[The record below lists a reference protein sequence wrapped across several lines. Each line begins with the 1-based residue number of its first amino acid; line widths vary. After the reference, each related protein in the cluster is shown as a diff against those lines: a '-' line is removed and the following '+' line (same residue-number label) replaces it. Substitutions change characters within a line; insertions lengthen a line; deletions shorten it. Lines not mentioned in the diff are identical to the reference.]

1 MILAAV
7 VALSLAAPE
16 KSTPPSNRHGDH
28 LRESRRLGGRSGA
41 PAPPLFRF
49 APSTGAGMTEEC
61 ACTNPTGTKG
71 ETLTFTRASAATC
84 TKGNVLTG
92 IDDGDLVYCTDDQ
105 PRVMRGGDGSGA
117 KGLMVEVARTNVVL
131 RSQEMDNA
139 SWGNTGTPP
148 TIRAD
153 HGIAPDGT
161 QTAEAIQFHAV
172 GGGGESG
179 KYQSG
184 LGVVGTGTC
193 SMYLKGAPPAAG
205 GPATSG
211 SIDLATG
218 AAANPCTTCTYTAD
232 SWTRC
237 VLSGAVSTY
246 IFLGNESAGA
256 CAGGARTEQNVY
268 VWGVQC
274 EAGTYVSA
282 YIPTTNAT
290 ATRAIETASFTVG
303 PKSTSPSTSLRASWV
318 SPGVQS
324 TSGTAE
330 SGPVCIQQDATNNLR
345 SRVLSQ
351 TAPNMRPSC
360 GVNTTG
366 QSAAITY
373 GSNVSMSAGLQQWA
387 CSWNQ
392 ATTTK
397 SLFFN
402 NVSTSNATQTAA
414 TAFTW
419 DTLKLQGDCPDT
431 FFGATVSRPNGV
443 VSDVCLDTSLTR
455 CTQTQ

>member
-7 VALSLAAPE
+7 VALSLTAPE

-28 LRESRRLGGRSGA
+28 LRESRRLGGRSGT

-61 ACTNPTGTKG
+61 ACTNPTGSRG
-71 ETLTFTRASAATC
+71 EALTFTRSSAATC
-84 TKGNVLTG
+84 TKGSVLTG
-92 IDDGDLVYCTDDQ
+92 IDNGDLVQCAADQ

-117 KGLMVEVARTNVVL
+117 TGLMVEVARTNVVL

-148 TIRAD
+148 TIRID
-153 HGIAPDGT
+153 HGVAPDGT

-205 GPATSG
+205 GAAASG

-237 VLSGAVSTY
+237 VLSGTVSTY

-274 EAGTYVSA
+274 EAGVLAGT
-282 YIPTTNAT
+282 YIPTTTAT
-290 ATRAIETASFTVG
+290 ATRTIEDASFTVA
-303 PKSTSPSTSLRASWV
+303 T
-318 SPGVQS
+318 QS
-324 TSGTAE
+324 SGTGISMTGKFVGWGWPTAATAI
-330 SGPVCIQQDATNNLR
+330 SGPVTIGADATNNLR
-345 SRVLSQ
+345 NTLS
-351 TAPNMRPSC
+351 TSGTVGVC
-360 GVNTTG
+360 GYLSTG
-366 QSAAITY
+366 QNGTSSATSTMAASGSENKKICVWTGSAAKQRYSVYNGVT
-373 GSNVSMSAGLQQWA
+373 GSTGTSASA
-387 CSWNQ
+387 TDWNW
-392 ATTTK
+392 
-397 SLFFN
+397 
-402 NVSTSNATQTAA
+402 STI
-414 TAFTW
+414 
-419 DTLKLQGDCPDT
+419 KLQGEYTD
-431 FFGATVSRPNGV
+431 ATLVTDYRRPNAV
-443 VSDVCLDTSLTR
+443 VKEICVNNSATKCQDL
-455 CTQTQ
+455 

>member
-7 VALSLAAPE
+7 VALSLAAPD
-16 KSTPPSNRHGDH
+16 KVPAGPRHGDH
-28 LRESRRLGGRSGA
+28 TRESRRLGGRSGT
-41 PAPPLFRF
+41 PALPTFRF

-131 RSQEMDNA
+131 RSQEMENA
-139 SWGNTGTPP
+139 VWQVLGATPVV
-148 TIRAD
+148 RQD
-153 HGIAPDGT
+153 HGTAPDN
-161 QTAEAIQFHAV
+161 TATADAV
-172 GGGGESG
+172 HFPAVASG
-179 KYQSG
+179 SRAALYQAF
-184 LGVVGTGTC
+184 TGASPGACT
-193 SMYLKGAPPAAG
+193 MYLKAAPPADGGVAVAG
-205 GPATSG
+205 TIEMTANSGATPCVTCSY
-211 SIDLATG
+211 ATDTWSRCEFTG
-218 AAANPCTTCTYTAD
+218 NATTY
-232 SWTRC
+232 
-237 VLSGAVSTY
+237 VFIGNLSGY
-246 IFLGNESAGA
+246 GA
-256 CAGGARTEQNVY
+256 CASGTRNAADVY

-274 EAGTYVSA
+274 EAGDRASS

-290 ATRAIETASFTVG
+290 AMRAIETASFTVG

-324 TSGTAE
+324 ASGIAE
-330 SGPVCIQQDATNNLR
+330 SGPVCIQQDATNNIR
-345 SRVLSQ
+345 SRILSQ

-360 GVNTTG
+360 AVVTTG
-366 QSAAITY
+366 QTATLTY
-373 GSNVSMSAGLQQWA
+373 GSNVSMPAGLHQWA

-402 NVSTSNATQTAA
+402 NVSASNATQTAA